1 MLGHNTFSFLLYHQY
16 GRGILVFLNRGPVVH
31 MIQTK
36 QTLWNRSV
44 NHSTCFVIS
53 SVKVTSTERQKWLLW
68 NLPRS
73 ELFQGNV
80 SKSWREEFVVYL
92 EEQPE
97 RIHSVVTWLFNW
109 FWQHSWGNNCN
120 VPQKPNPGE
129 RRRSSCVDAKKKK
142 KKKIHWSVEEERLA
156 ECGWEHKDTLQ
167 TDERNLNVMEN
178 GPN

>member
-1 MLGHNTFSFLLYHQY
+1 M
-16 GRGILVFLNRGPVVH
+16 
-31 MIQTK
+31 
-36 QTLWNRSV
+36 
-44 NHSTCFVIS
+44 
-53 SVKVTSTERQKWLLW
+53 
-68 NLPRS
+68 
-73 ELFQGNV
+73 

-142 KKKIHWSVEEERLA
+142 KKENSLKCWRRA
-156 ECGWEHKDTLQ
+156 AGWVWLRTQRHAADRRKKLKCDGKWTKLKLTLFYFLFFNHNTCCSSAAVNWTIQ
-167 TDERNLNVMEN
+167 RSMKWFKCVPCKPHCQYYQFQDEIWIPGCM
-178 GPN
+178 